1 MLYAPNN
8 TAADTIIVKVSISIS
23 VIHECY
29 MLLIITAA
37 DTIIVKVSKYI
48 CNPRV
53 LYAPNNTAADT
64 IIVMVN
70 ISISVIHEC
79 YMLLIIRQLI
89 PLL

>member
-1 MLYAPNN
+1 
-8 TAADTIIVKVSISIS
+8 
-23 VIHECY
+23 
-29 MLLIITAA
+29 MLLIIRHH
-37 DTIIVKVSKYI
+37 TIIVKVSKYI

-64 IIVMVN
+64 IIVKVSM
-70 ISISVIHEC
+70 SISVIHEC

>member
-8 TAADTIIVKVSISIS
+8 
-23 VIHECY
+23 
-29 MLLIITAA
+29 TAA

-64 IIVMVN
+64 IIVKVS

>member
-8 TAADTIIVKVSISIS
+8 
-23 VIHECY
+23 
-29 MLLIITAA
+29 TAA

-64 IIVMVN
+64 IIVKVSM
-70 ISISVIHEC
+70 SI
-79 YMLLIIRQLI
+79 LT
-89 PLL
+89 

>member
-37 DTIIVKVSKYI
+37 DTIIVKVS
-48 CNPRV
+48 
-53 LYAPNNTAADT
+53 
-64 IIVMVN
+64 

-89 PLL
+89 PLLLV

>member
-29 MLLIITAA
+29 NTAA
-37 DTIIVKVSKYI
+37 DHYCKGQYKYI

-53 LYAPNNTAADT
+53 LYAPNNMAADT
-64 IIVMVN
+64 IVKVS

-89 PLL
+89 PLS

>member
-1 MLYAPNN
+1 MISATKYICNPRVLYAPNN
-8 TAADTIIVKVSISIS
+8 
-23 VIHECY
+23 
-29 MLLIITAA
+29 TAA

-53 LYAPNNTAADT
+53 LYAPNNMAADT
-64 IIVMVN
+64 IIVKVS

-79 YMLLIIRQLI
+79 YLLLIIWQLI

>member
-8 TAADTIIVKVSISIS
+8 
-23 VIHECY
+23 
-29 MLLIITAA
+29 TAA

-64 IIVMVN
+64 IIVKVS

-79 YMLLIIRQLI
+79 YMLLIIQQLI